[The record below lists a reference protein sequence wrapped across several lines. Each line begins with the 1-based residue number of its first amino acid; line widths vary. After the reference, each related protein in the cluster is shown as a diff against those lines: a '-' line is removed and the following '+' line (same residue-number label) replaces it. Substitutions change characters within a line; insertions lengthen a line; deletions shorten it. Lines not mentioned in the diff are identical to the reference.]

1 MQPIISQNRCFF
13 TPMSFKFKLMGTL
26 WWWWS
31 SSECGGCKEKRVGQS
46 SWRKELGLGLFVGE
60 EGGWQWKLGFGEEYW
75 TIVFECSW
83 NGLMISLEVL
93 IGSLPTT
100 FQVLIYYY
108 IEIWISSGK
117 SLIQFDNLVISFE
130 IIDPIWQSSNL
141 FWMGLA
147 MEDERQRGHEQLG
160 MKPWQRHWELR
171 WLGKASMK
179 KGISTPKNT
188 YWK

>member
-26 WWWWS
+26 WWWWWS
-31 SSECGGCKEKRVGQS
+31 SSECGGGCKEKRVSQS
-46 SWRKELGLGLFVGE
+46 SWRKELGSGLFVGE
-60 EGGWQWKLGFGEEYW
+60 EAGWQWKLGFGEEYW
-75 TIVFECSW
+75 TMVFERLW

-100 FQVLIYYY
+100 LQVLIYYYY

-130 IIDPIWQSSNL
+130 IMFTID
-141 FWMGLA
+141 FW
-147 MEDERQRGHEQLG
+147 
-160 MKPWQRHWELR
+160 K
-171 WLGKASMK
+171 GK
-179 KGISTPKNT
+179 
-188 YWK
+188 

>member
-31 SSECGGCKEKRVGQS
+31 SSECGGGCKEKRVSQS
-46 SWRKELGLGLFVGE
+46 SWRKELGSGLFVGE
-60 EGGWQWKLGFGEEYW
+60 EAGWQWKLGFGEEYW
-75 TIVFECSW
+75 TMVFERLW

-100 FQVLIYYY
+100 LQVLIYYYY

-117 SLIQFDNLVISFE
+117 SLIQFDNPVISFE
-130 IIDPIWQSSNL
+130 IMFTID
-141 FWMGLA
+141 FW
-147 MEDERQRGHEQLG
+147 
-160 MKPWQRHWELR
+160 K
-171 WLGKASMK
+171 GK
-179 KGISTPKNT
+179 
-188 YWK
+188 